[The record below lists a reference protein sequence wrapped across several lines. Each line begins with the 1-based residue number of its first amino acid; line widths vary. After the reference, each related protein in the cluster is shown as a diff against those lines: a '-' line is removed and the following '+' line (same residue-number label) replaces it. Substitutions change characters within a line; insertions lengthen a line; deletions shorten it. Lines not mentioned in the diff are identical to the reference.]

1 MKIEIKKNKK
11 KKTWSYGE
19 DSPVFSWL
27 RHNKKKKKRKFQDS
41 NSSIAVVDQNKIRKL
56 SSSVETRRTTT
67 TYRIQFRVFIGF
79 HQT

>member
-27 RHNKKKKKRKFQDS
+27 RHNKKKKKGNF
-41 NSSIAVVDQNKIRKL
+41 KI
-56 SSSVETRRTTT
+56 
-67 TYRIQFRVFIGF
+67 
-79 HQT
+79 QTPPSPSLTKIK

>member
-27 RHNKKKKKRKFQDS
+27 RHNKKKKKKEISRL
-41 NSSIAVVDQNKIRKL
+41 KL
-56 SSSVETRRTTT
+56 LHRR
-67 TYRIQFRVFIGF
+67 R
-79 HQT
+79 